1 MGDEVI
7 RACDNVDAAT
17 AAKWA
22 LMEHRADVLD
32 MARAVAS
39 GWYWGEYT
47 PDSYATDSV
56 IVAKIAAAIVAAVDD
71 ALDGDA

>member
-1 MGDEVI
+1 MGIAGLRDTPEEQA
-7 RACDNVDAAT
+7 R
-17 AAKWA
+17 WA
-22 LMEHRADVLD
+22 IEDHRRDVLD

-71 ALDGDA
+71 ELDGDA